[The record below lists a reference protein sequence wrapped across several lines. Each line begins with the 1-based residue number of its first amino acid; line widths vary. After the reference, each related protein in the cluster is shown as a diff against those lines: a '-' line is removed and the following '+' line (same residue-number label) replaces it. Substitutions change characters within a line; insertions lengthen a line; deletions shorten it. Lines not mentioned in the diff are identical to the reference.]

1 MSNADLEPVVL
12 IITALVLLYVAFVDL
27 KSFQIRNELILV
39 LIGLWLV
46 DIAITSR
53 WSSAYWNI
61 GFAALMLIVM
71 AYFYH
76 RQWMGG
82 GDVKLAALAFLWT
95 GIDCALIF
103 ALLLLGFALIHA
115 ACARLGWV
123 RVGHTD
129 SGAMRIAFAPSIAA
143 ALIGVFVLGC
153 LRVAT

>member
-12 IITALVLLYVAFVDL
+12 VITALVLLYVAFVDL
-27 KSFQIRNELILV
+27 QSFQIRNELILA

-82 GDVKLAALAFLWT
+82 GDVKLAAVAFLWT
-95 GIDCALIF
+95 GIDCALVF
-103 ALLLLGFALIHA
+103 ALLLLGFTIVHTA
-115 ACARLGWV
+115 AAHSV
-123 RVGHTD
+123 RPLD
-129 SGAMRIAFAPSIAA
+129 RSGAHRCIRAGRSTWSDISEIWRRAA
-143 ALIGVFVLGC
+143 A
-153 LRVAT
+153 AHA

>member
-12 IITALVLLYVAFVDL
+12 VITALVLLYVAFVDL
-27 KSFQIRNELILV
+27 QSFQIRNELILA

-82 GDVKLAALAFLWT
+82 GDVKLAAVAFLWT
-95 GIDCALIF
+95 GIDCALVF
-103 ALLLLGFALIHA
+103 ALLLLGFTIVHTAAAKLDLVKVRHA
-115 ACARLGWV
+115 DDG
-123 RVGHTD
+123 
-129 SGAMRIAFAPSIAA
+129 SMRIAFAPSIAA
-143 ALIGVFVLGC
+143 ALIGVFVLGG
-153 LRVAT
+153 LHGAT